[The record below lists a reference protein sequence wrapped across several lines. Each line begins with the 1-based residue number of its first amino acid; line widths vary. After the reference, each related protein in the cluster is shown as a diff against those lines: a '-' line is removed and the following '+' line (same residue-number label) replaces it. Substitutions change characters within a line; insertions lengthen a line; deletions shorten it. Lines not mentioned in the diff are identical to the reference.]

1 MRSANGGAHPSRN
14 QARSRTGASLHR
26 RSIGSTRHEDR
37 FAVAVLNNLLGGGM
51 SSRLFQN
58 IREKQG
64 LAYAVFSELTPY
76 SDAGMMTVYA
86 GTAAETVGQVIDL
99 TIKEFRALKESP
111 VGDEELRRSKI
122 TSRAR

>member
-1 MRSANGGAHPSRN
+1 MCIGVPSVPLADER
-14 QARSRTGASLHR
+14 
-26 RSIGSTRHEDR
+26 R
-37 FAVAVLNNLLGGGM
+37 FAVAVMNNLLGGGM

-86 GTAAETVGQVIDL
+86 GTAKETVGQVIDL
-99 TIKEFRALKESP
+99 VDPGISGAEGSAASP
-111 VGDEELRRSKI
+111 KKNCCAPRI